1 MEKVNFFATFS
12 VLRGTWYK
20 TKQHTII
27 ALAIYQ

>member
-1 MEKVNFFATFS
+1 MKKSYLFATFS

-20 TKQHTII
+20 TKQQTII